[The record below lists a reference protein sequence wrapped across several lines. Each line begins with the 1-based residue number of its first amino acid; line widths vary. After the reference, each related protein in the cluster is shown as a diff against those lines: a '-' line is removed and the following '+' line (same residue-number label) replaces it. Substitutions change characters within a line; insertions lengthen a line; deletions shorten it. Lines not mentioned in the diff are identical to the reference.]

1 MITNR
6 EKVAF
11 LKEIDRRQGLGETL
25 RGICRSLRIQPSQ
38 ARRWKQLEDK
48 LSQPN
53 VGNRGSLHAGH
64 PSILASVEADL
75 LSWFFELCEQG
86 IMVSTRLIVIK
97 ASQLNAQFRRK
108 SPRAKELA
116 VRRLLS
122 SNRIVTRCVTHTC
135 QRPPAHAVRQEALD
149 FISYVRDKVVG
160 GNREGKYI
168 INMDQTPIFFDMSTG
183 RTLSQ
188 SGKQPRHSFL
198 FAVLSIL
205 HHKPPSYIVLRRRNS
220 KWTNINVSNI
230 LASNGCCDGNGIWR
244 DAQASRCLQR

>member
-1 MITNR
+1 M
-6 EKVAF
+6 
-11 LKEIDRRQGLGETL
+11 
-25 RGICRSLRIQPSQ
+25 RGICRSLQIQPSQ
-38 ARRWKQLEDK
+38 ARKWKKLEDN

-53 VGNRGSLHAGH
+53 VGNRGSLHDGH
-64 PSILASVEADL
+64 PSILASVESDL
-75 LSWFFELCEQG
+75 LRWFFDLRKQG

-135 QRPPAHAVRQEALD
+135 QRLPHAICQEALD
-149 FISYVRDKVVG
+149 FIHYMRDKVVG

-205 HHKPPSYIVLRRRNS
+205 HH
-220 KWTNINVSNI
+220 
-230 LASNGCCDGNGIWR
+230 
-244 DAQASRCLQR
+244 

>member
-1 MITNR
+1 MPRRVVITNR

-11 LKEIDRRQGLGETL
+11 LKEIDRRQGLGESL
-25 RGICRSLRIQPSQ
+25 RGICRSLQIQPSQ
-38 ARRWKQLEDK
+38 ARKWKKLEDK

-53 VGNRGSLHAGH
+53 VGNRGSLHDGH
-64 PSILASVEADL
+64 PSILASVESDL
-75 LSWFFELCEQG
+75 LRWFFDLCKQG

-97 ASQLNAQFRRK
+97 AIQLKAPFRRQ

-135 QRPPAHAVRQEALD
+135 QRLPHAICQEALD
-149 FISYVRDKVVG
+149 FIHYMRDKVVG

-205 HHKPPSYIVLRRRNS
+205 DH
-220 KWTNINVSNI
+220 
-230 LASNGCCDGNGIWR
+230 
-244 DAQASRCLQR
+244 